1 MCADPDYDA
10 NNISGDDVMLSKAI
24 DGMLADRKRLGHYSK
39 KSFERASMFSR
50 DRYREELRTIL
61 NEALETKH

>member
-1 MCADPDYDA
+1 
-10 NNISGDDVMLSKAI
+10 MLSKAI

-61 NEALETKH
+61 NEALKTKH